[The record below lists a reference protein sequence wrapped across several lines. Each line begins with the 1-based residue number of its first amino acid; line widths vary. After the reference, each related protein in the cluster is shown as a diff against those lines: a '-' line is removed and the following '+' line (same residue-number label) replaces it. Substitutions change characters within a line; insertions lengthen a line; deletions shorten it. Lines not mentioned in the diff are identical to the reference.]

1 MDNIKNLIKN
11 VNNGIYPIEIMNK
24 LIDYKLILKENI
36 L

>member
-11 VNNGIYPIEIMNK
+11 VNNGIYTIEIMNK